1 MTMNDR
7 VLLVIPCFRESGRIE
22 PFLDSLFDELG
33 SIATVSVT
41 VVDDGSGASEQEK
54 MHSIVEARR
63 ARWPGLQPLMALD
76 KNLGKGGA
84 IYAGWAACG
93 NHDWLAFVDADGSCP
108 AYEVARL
115 LREAT
120 QQPGTALFASRVCM
134 LGKRIKRD
142 FHRHLIGRVYA
153 TIVSEVLQ
161 IHVYDSQCGLKLV
174 PTAAFEKVRPLLRVF
189 GFAFDVELLCAL
201 FDSGVLVQEAPI
213 DWHETGG
220 GKVRLVRDSL
230 RMFRDVLAVRRRRRS
245 AEWRAFC
252 GLADGGDPPP
262 GQR

>member
-1 MTMNDR
+1 MSDR

-33 SIATVSVT
+33 GITTVSVM
-41 VVDDGSGASEQEK
+41 VVDDGSGVPEQER
-54 MHSIVEARR
+54 MRSIVDKRR
-63 ARWPGLQPLMALD
+63 ARWPGLKPLVVLD

-84 IYAGWAACG
+84 IYAGWATSGSCE
-93 NHDWLAFVDADGSCP
+93 WFAFVDADGSCP
-108 AYEVARL
+108 AYEVGRL
-115 LREAT
+115 IRMAT

-134 LGKRIKRD
+134 LGKRIQRD

-153 TIVSEVLQ
+153 TIVSEMLQ
-161 IHVYDSQCGLKLV
+161 IHVYDSQCGLKLL
-174 PTAAFEKVRPLLRVF
+174 PAAAFERVRPLLRVF

-201 FDSGVLVQEAPI
+201 LDSGVLVHEAPI

-230 RMFRDVLAVRRRRRS
+230 RMFCDVLAIRRRRNS
-245 AEWRAFC
+245 KQWMAFC
-252 GLADGGDPPP
+252 ALARPGSPSP
-262 GQR
+262 GQRL